1 MDNYDK
7 YDVDDFSVN
16 FFTKKK
22 GSGRNVKEK
31 RIYNT
36 KYVRLQQEKALKPKK
51 GKKLKKGGNK

>member
-7 YDVDDFSVN
+7 YNVDDFSVN

-22 GSGRNVKEK
+22 GTRRNTKEV

-36 KYVRLQQEKALKPKK
+36 KYVRLQQEKASKPKK
-51 GKKLKKGGNK
+51 EKKLKRGGNK

>member
-7 YDVDDFSVN
+7 YDVDDFSAN

-22 GSGRNVKEK
+22 GSKRNIKEQ

-36 KYVRLQQEKALKPKK
+36 KYVRLQQEKASKPKK
-51 GKKLKKGGNK
+51 EKKLKRGGNK